1 MREIWQMTLEE
12 VYRLDYTAEGV
23 FDRTPDRKNPDQ
35 DNGIPRRGPEAAQ
48 DDTVDLPALSGRS
61 MPLAAGRRKRFTG
74 RLLV

>member
-48 DDTVDLPALSGRS
+48 DDTVDLSGAFWEVDA
-61 MPLAAGRRKRFTG
+61 PGGGTP
-74 RLLV
+74 